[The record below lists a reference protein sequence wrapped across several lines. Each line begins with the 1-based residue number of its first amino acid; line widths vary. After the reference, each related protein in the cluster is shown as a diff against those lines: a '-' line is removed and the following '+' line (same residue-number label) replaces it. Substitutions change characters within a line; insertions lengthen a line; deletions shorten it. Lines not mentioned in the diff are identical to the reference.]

1 MTITERRHK
10 KFGLSALA
18 LLAIFCW
25 FPWVNGATLAQD
37 APAGTV
43 TRVKG
48 AAIAVQNAE
57 PRVLGSGANILIGDI
72 ISTGPGARLEIA
84 MVDGGAVT
92 LGERTVFVVIDYA
105 FSGAD
110 GNAVFRLM
118 EGAALAVTGRIASLG
133 PDRMRLETEGATI
146 GIRGTTL
153 WGGALD
159 GRLQFILLDGSALT
173 VENRFGRVILAN
185 PGEGTQIPENAA
197 PAPPGQ
203 WPADKLDRAKRTVS
217 FD

>member
-1 MTITERRHK
+1 MILTERSHRPVR
-10 KFGLSALA
+10 LSAVA
-18 LLAIFCW
+18 LLAFFAW
-25 FPWVNGATLAQD
+25 FACVSGTALAQN

-48 AAIAVQNAE
+48 AAVAVQNAE
-57 PRVLGSGANILIGDI
+57 TRVLGTGANVLIGDI

-105 FSGAD
+105 FTGAD

-133 PDRMRLETEGATI
+133 PDRMRLET
-146 GIRGTTL
+146 
-153 WGGALD
+153 
-159 GRLQFILLDGSALT
+159 
-173 VENRFGRVILAN
+173 
-185 PGEGTQIPENAA
+185 
-197 PAPPGQ
+197 
-203 WPADKLDRAKRTVS
+203 
-217 FD
+217 